1 MVRVLAEIGDDR
13 PRFTDARA
21 LKAYAGSVPVTR
33 ARARRAPSNGV
44 VFKSRTDASV
54 VNLIVSLAEKT
65 SLAKARPIAATVA
78 LPSMRTTAS
87 VKTISA
93 SWRPSPQIPRNG

>member
-1 MVRVLAEIGDDR
+1 MRVPAEIGDDR

-78 LPSMRTTAS
+78 LPPMRTTAS

>member
-1 MVRVLAEIGDDR
+1 MVHGHPDR
-13 PRFTDARA
+13 CLRFRTQPDF
-21 LKAYAGSVPVTR
+21 VT
-33 ARARRAPSNGV
+33 PPCQPGLVV

-78 LPSMRTTAS
+78 LP
-87 VKTISA
+87 
-93 SWRPSPQIPRNG
+93 

>member
-1 MVRVLAEIGDDR
+1 MVHGHPDR
-13 PRFTDARA
+13 YLTFPHSARLRDAPCQPG
-21 LKAYAGSVPVTR
+21 LV
-33 ARARRAPSNGV
+33 V

-93 SWRPSPQIPRNG
+93 PWRPSPQIPRNG